1 MLFFNLLNI
10 LLKSILVA
18 NNIEINL
25 LVRKPEKGENSVIVL
40 MVDTFAGGQ
49 RTRTMETSKD
59 VRNEKT
65 LDDERDSQRKGNGK
79 S

>member
-18 NNIEINL
+18 NNIEINI

-49 RTRTMETSKD
+49 RIGTMETSKD

-65 LDDERDSQRKGNGK
+65 LDDERGSQRKGNGK